1 MVKMQFSP
9 SEIGKLTPIADN
21 VIVTDMNF
29 GERVLSSGII
39 VASDDGKGHGIR
51 PRWGQVFAVG
61 PEQKDIEVG
70 DWILVTHGRWTRGVK
85 IKESGTG
92 KIHTIRK
99 VDLNDI
105 LAVSVD
111 KECPSDDTMGDGI

>member
-1 MVKMQFSP
+1 MKAAFSP
-9 SEIGKLTPIADN
+9 TQLKKLIPLQDN

-29 GERVLSSGII
+29 GQRVLSSGII
-39 VASDDGKGHGIR
+39 VASDDGKGRGIR
-51 PRWGQVFAVG
+51 PRWGQVYAVG

-85 IKESGTG
+85 IEESDTG

-99 VDLNDI
+99 VDLKDI

>member
-1 MVKMQFSP
+1 MKAAFSP
-9 SEIGKLTPIADN
+9 TQLKKLIPLQDN

-29 GERVLSSGII
+29 GQRVLSSGII

-51 PRWGQVFAVG
+51 PRWGQVYAVG

-85 IKESGTG
+85 IEEYGTG
-92 KIHTIRK
+92 KVHTIRK
-99 VDLNDI
+99 VDLKDV